1 LAVVHADGEG
11 KIRQE
16 SLNVESKIE
25 NNFLAKRDCRWVTG
39 GGGGRWGMLV
49 IGVRGSGA
57 MKRANEIFDAMN
69 HPKNV
74 KHQPKLFLSLDNFY
88 LGLQSRLV
96 NRYNV
101 VAT

>member
-16 SLNVESKIE
+16 SLNVERKIE
-25 NNFLAKRDCRWVTG
+25 NNFWPRGIVGGLQG

-57 MKRANEIFDAMN
+57 MKRANEIFDAMTL
-69 HPKNV
+69 PKNV
-74 KHQPKLFLSLDNFY
+74 KHQPKLFLSLDKFY